1 MVRMA
6 VITKTFAPDFDLC
19 ASFRSVRENSSDTIH
34 HHIIAHGS
42 LPPTKARW
50 HLLLQ
55 QRVLS

>member
-34 HHIIAHGS
+34 HTS
-42 LPPTKARW
+42 LRTVRFRPQKRDGTYFC
-50 HLLLQ
+50 
-55 QRVLS
+55 SSGC